1 MSPEQASGKPVT
13 NRSDLY
19 SFGAVLFT
27 LLVGHPPFQGRSTLD
42 LMHKHRYAQFDPP
55 QRLVP
60 DIPFDLDRIVC
71 GLLDKDPAQRPANGL
86 VLLRQFETF
95 RNKVHRREQRTIV
108 TNKPHETQAA
118 DEEGADEEGEELHLD
133 NPGPATLMSQLVRKE
148 LTAQQRGGPVM
159 RWINRPM
166 VLVPLFIVCVGL
178 IIWGIW
184 FQPKTTET
192 VTPLEPVSKLESLYQ
207 QGQHLYRT
215 GYHREARNHWQNMV
229 LAFKN
234 VKGLP
239 EADRKWVDEAERSLR
254 EKPDLPT
261 KDDDDEQWKLVEMA
275 LAEATVLAATKPKE
289 AEERRRAIAI
299 LYWYDPQMSRKIAER
314 IKRDSGE

>member
-1 MSPEQASGKPVT
+1 
-13 NRSDLY
+13 LY
-19 SFGAVLFT
+19 T

-42 LMHKHRYAQFDPP
+42 LMHKHRYAQFDSP

-118 DEEGADEEGEELHLD
+118 EAEAEEGEGEGERLHLD
-133 NPGPATLMSQLVRKE
+133 NPGPATLMSQLVREE
-148 LTAQQRGGPVM
+148 LRAQQRGGPVM

-166 VLVPLFIVCVGL
+166 VLVPLFIVCVAL

-184 FQPKTTET
+184 FQPRTPEMVTT
-192 VTPLEPVSKLESLYQ
+192 PEPVSKLEQLYQ

-215 GYHREARNHWQNMV
+215 GYHREARNQWQNMV
-229 LAFKN
+229 IAFKN

-239 EADRKWVDEAERSLR
+239 EADRKWVNEAEKSLR
-254 EKPDLPT
+254 EKPELPT

-275 LAEATVLAATKPKE
+275 LAEANVLSATKPQE
-289 AEERRRAIAI
+289 AEEKRRAISI
-299 LYWYDPQMSRKIAER
+299 LYWHDPQMSRKIEER
-314 IKRDSGE
+314 LKRDRGE